1 MNFISSEKRK
11 TISIKCFLLVSLT
24 DINHICYYAGKVV
37 NAKIGG
43 GPKVNWYM
51 RDDHYP
57 EAEETQGLEEKVLR
71 IHPDPIRTAHLAL
84 VGTGNHKRYIIAH
97 QNMKEGDIIKTNRDI
112 PTISGNYNIV
122 LQTTFGLYWICLTLK
137 ILCFEILG
145 KELVNLKNKC

>member
-1 MNFISSEKRK
+1 M
-11 TISIKCFLLVSLT
+11 
-24 DINHICYYAGKVV
+24 

-57 EAEETQGLEEKVLR
+57 EAEETQGVEEKVLR

-112 PTISGNYNIV
+112 PTISGNYNTV
-122 LQTTFGLYWICLTLK
+122 LQNTFWLYWICLTLK

-145 KELVNLKNKC
+145 KELVNLEK

>member
-1 MNFISSEKRK
+1 M
-11 TISIKCFLLVSLT
+11 
-24 DINHICYYAGKVV
+24 

>member
-1 MNFISSEKRK
+1 MLSIGQSNF
-11 TISIKCFLLVSLT
+11 
-24 DINHICYYAGKVV
+24 DINHICFYAGKVV

-51 RDDHYP
+51 RDDNYP

-122 LQTTFGLYWICLTLK
+122 LQTTFGLYGICLTLN

-145 KELVNLKNKC
+145 KELVNLKKKC